1 VLVLTRRASSPIPL
15 EVEGII
21 PEKLA
26 GLSLLDVARLPVY
39 HGNRTEPLGDW
50 FDVSG
55 DAADGV
61 LRFAGDTATVKHVGA
76 GMTSGRVEVEGGVG
90 MHAGAAMRGGSLTV
104 RGDAGDW
111 LGAEMN
117 GGTIA
122 VFGRAGSQV
131 GAAYRGSRRGMTGG
145 EIHVRGSAGDEVG
158 LLMRR
163 GLIAVGGSCGQFA
176 GASMIAGS
184 VFVFGPLGG
193 RAGAGMKRGTVY
205 AGGGVTDLPPS
216 FRETCGY
223 APTFLPLY
231 VRHIAQAGVIPVGRA
246 AVRVRCWRGDL
257 LHGGTGE
264 VLVGD
269 AGSGEPRSAFVL
281 REYRPADAPAL
292 LDVFRAAIRR
302 TAAADY
308 NPEQVRAWSDADT
321 TTWAPRFEGRFV
333 RVAECDGVP
342 VGFAE
347 LEANGHIDRVFV
359 SPDHGRRG
367 VGRTLLTELLAEA
380 ERRGLARLWSEVSR
394 TARPLFEAVG
404 FRVVAPQVVTCRGVE
419 FVNYRMERTG

>member
-26 GLSLLDVARLPVY
+26 GLSPLEVAHLPVF
-39 HGNRTEPLGDW
+39 HGNRTEPLGEW

-55 DAADGV
+55 DAAAGV
-61 LRFAGDTATVKHVGA
+61 VRYTGDTATVKHVGA
-76 GMTSGRVEVEGGVG
+76 GMTCGRVEVEGGVG
-90 MHAGAAMRGGSLTV
+90 MHAGAGMRGGSLAV

-111 LGAEMN
+111 LGAELT
-117 GGTIA
+117 GGAIA
-122 VFGRAGSQV
+122 VFGSAGSQV

-163 GLIAVGGSCGQFA
+163 GLIAVGGACGEFA

-193 RAGAGMKRGTVY
+193 RAGAGMKRGTVF

-216 FRETCGY
+216 FRESCGY

-231 VRHIAQAGVIPVGRA
+231 LRHVARNGVIPVGRTA
-246 AVRVRCWRGDL
+246 ARVRCWRGDL

-264 VLVGD
+264 VLVAD
-269 AGSGEPRSAFVL
+269 AAPGFVT
-281 REYRPADAPAL
+281 RDYRPADADAL
-292 LDVFRAAIRR
+292 L
-302 TAAADY
+302 
-308 NPEQVRAWSDADT
+308 
-321 TTWAPRFEGRFV
+321 
-333 RVAECDGVP
+333 
-342 VGFAE
+342 
-347 LEANGHIDRVFV
+347 
-359 SPDHGRRG
+359 
-367 VGRTLLTELLAEA
+367 
-380 ERRGLARLWSEVSR
+380 
-394 TARPLFEAVG
+394 
-404 FRVVAPQVVTCRGVE
+404 
-419 FVNYRMERTG
+419 